1 MITSK
6 VWLVLRREYTYN
18 FRRPSFLFTAFGVPL
33 ISIVAIFLI
42 FQFSVERE
50 ANLDKFQ
57 RVGYVDRAM
66 IVEPAGPNP
75 ADYTPVTQPD
85 LPMPAA
91 DSQPDALP
99 AYFDALEAHASE
111 QLLAGE
117 LDAYFVIPEHYVLSG
132 QVTLVTQRSVPQAL
146 LDAIEDF
153 LATQIAYRAP
163 ETLPVPVERLVDA
176 EFTLRDLDSGE
187 EMSEAALVGRL
198 LLPLIFALIYFM
210 ATSTTAQFL
219 MSGVVEEKE
228 NRLMEIL
235 ATSLRPAEL
244 LVGKLLGL
252 GALALT
258 QVALWGAG
266 GLLIALVNEDAR
278 TFLGGAKFQTTDL
291 ALIGVLFLINFL
303 IFSASMLGIG
313 AAVTAEAE
321 SRQIAGVFTFLMVLP
336 LMFSAAFF
344 TNPDGPL
351 PVFLS
356 LFPLTAAIGLTMRLG
371 VGTLPTWQIGLSMA
385 IQIVTALIVVWL
397 AIKVFRLGM
406 LMYGKPLT
414 PRTLWVA
421 LREGRVTLT
430 SAPAE
435 AGGAAPAARRRKGLF
450 RR

>member
-1 MITSK
+1 MISSK
-6 VWLVLRREYTYN
+6 VWLVLRREYAYN

-33 ISIVAIFLI
+33 LSFVAIALL
-42 FQFSVERE
+42 FQFTAARE
-50 ANLDKFQ
+50 TNLDKFQ

-66 IVEPAGPNP
+66 IIDPAGPNP
-75 ADYTPVTQPD
+75 AGYVAVIHPD
-85 LPMPAA
+85 LAAPDA

-99 AYFDALEAHASE
+99 AYFDALEARASE

-132 QVTLVTQRSVPQAL
+132 QITLVAQRSIPQAL
-146 LDAIEDF
+146 HDAIKDF
-153 LATQIAYRAP
+153 LRVQIAHRAP
-163 ETLPVPVERLVDA
+163 ETLPVPVERLADA
-176 EFTLRDLDSGE
+176 EFTLRDLDSGDE
-187 EMSEAALVGRL
+187 LSEAAIVGRL
-198 LLPLIFALIYFM
+198 LLPFIFVMIYFM

-258 QVALWGAG
+258 QIALWAGA

-278 TFLGGAKFQTTDL
+278 AFLGGAKFQTADL

-303 IFSASMLGIG
+303 LFAAAMLGMG

-321 SRQIAGVFTFLMVLP
+321 SRQIAGFFTFLSVLP
-336 LMFSAAFF
+336 IMFSVTFF

-351 PVFLS
+351 PLFFS
-356 LFPLTAAIGLTMRLG
+356 FFPLTAAVGLTMRLG
-371 VGTLPTWQIGLSMA
+371 VTSLPTWQIGLSLI
-385 IQIVTALIVVWL
+385 IQIAMALIIAWL
-397 AIKVFRLGM
+397 AVKVFRLGM

-414 PRTLWVA
+414 PRTLWQA
-421 LREGRVTLT
+421 LREGHVTLT
-430 SAPAE
+430 SAPAGAGE
-435 AGGAAPAARRRKGLF
+435 ATLAPRRRKGLF
-450 RR
+450 R